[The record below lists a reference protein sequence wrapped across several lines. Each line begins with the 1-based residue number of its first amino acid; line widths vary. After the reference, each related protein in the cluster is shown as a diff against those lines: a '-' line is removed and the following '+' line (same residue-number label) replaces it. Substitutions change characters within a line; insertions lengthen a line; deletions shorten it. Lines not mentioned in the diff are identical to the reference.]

1 MSIKLTHSDH
11 FAGACH
17 IVVKHEVIL
26 DTAFAQVLSL
36 KQNPIKARRLE
47 LANKPISVPDP

>member
-1 MSIKLTHSDH
+1 VSIKLTHSDH